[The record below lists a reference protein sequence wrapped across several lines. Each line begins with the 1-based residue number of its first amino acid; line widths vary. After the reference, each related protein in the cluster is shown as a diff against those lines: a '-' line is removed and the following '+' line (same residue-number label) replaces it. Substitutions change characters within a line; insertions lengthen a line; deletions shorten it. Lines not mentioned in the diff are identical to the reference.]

1 MRRADRLFRVVQML
15 RSGRVLTGAQLA
27 ERLEISKR
35 TLYRDVADLQ
45 ASGVLI
51 EGEPGVGYTLRRDMD
66 LPPMQFTVEEMTAL
80 VLGARMTAAWGG
92 EAMRHAAKRA
102 LGKIEA
108 VLPEPTR
115 RAMDAVQLYAPDAS
129 LKDDVRR
136 RLDPLHGA
144 CVSRRVVR
152 LGYERLDGHR
162 SERRVRPL
170 ALAFWGGVWTL
181 VAWCEERDD
190 FRVFRVD
197 RMHGM
202 EVLEESF
209 PEKRGQE
216 LAAFLAIQ
224 RGDEERLDRRER
236 RNADQDGER
245 RRAT

>member
-27 ERLEISKR
+27 ERLEVSRR
-35 TLYRDVADLQ
+35 TLYRDIADLQ

-66 LPPMQFTVEEMTAL
+66 LPPMQFTAEETTAL

-92 EAMRHAAKRA
+92 DSMRQAARQA

-108 VLPEPTR
+108 VLSEPMR

-129 LKDDVRR
+129 LQDEVRQ

-144 CVSRRVVR
+144 CISRRVVQLAYQR
-152 LGYERLDGHR
+152 LNGDR

-181 VAWCEERDD
+181 VGWCEQRDD

-197 RMHGM
+197 RISEM
-202 EVLEESF
+202 EVLEENF
-209 PEKRGQE
+209 PERREQE
-216 LAAFLAIQ
+216 LAAFLAAQ
-224 RGDEERLDRRER
+224 RKDGRHAPERKAGGDV
-236 RNADQDGER
+236 
-245 RRAT
+245 

>member
-27 ERLEISKR
+27 ERLEVSTR

-66 LPPMQFTVEEMTAL
+66 LPPMQFTAEETTAL

-92 EAMRHAAKRA
+92 EAMRDAAMRA

-108 VLPEPTR
+108 VLSAPMR
-115 RAMDAVQLYAPDAS
+115 REMDAVQLYAPDAS
-129 LKDDVRR
+129 LGDEVRQ

-144 CVSRRVVR
+144 CVLRRVVQFA
-152 LGYERLDGHR
+152 YERLDGQW
-162 SERRVRPL
+162 SQRRVRPL
-170 ALAFWGGVWTL
+170 ALVFWGGVWTL
-181 VAWCEERDD
+181 VAWCEERAD

-197 RMHGM
+197 RVHAM

-209 PEKRGQE
+209 PERREQE
-216 LAAFLAIQ
+216 LATFLA
-224 RGDEERLDRRER
+224 
-236 RNADQDGER
+236 AER
-245 RRAT
+245 RRSKSADERGRPGKDV

>member
-15 RSGRVLTGAQLA
+15 RSGRVLTGAQMAL
-27 ERLEISKR
+27 RLEISMR
-35 TLYRDVADLQ
+35 TLYRDIADLQ

-66 LPPMQFTVEEMTAL
+66 LPPMQFTAEETTAL

-92 EAMRHAAKRA
+92 DAMRQAARQA

-108 VLPEPTR
+108 VLPEPMR

-129 LKDDVRR
+129 LEDEVRG

-152 LGYERLDGHR
+152 FAYERLDGDR

-181 VAWCEERDD
+181 VAWCEGRAD

-197 RMHGM
+197 RMYRM

-209 PEKRGQE
+209 PERREQE
-216 LAAFLAIQ
+216 FAAFLA
-224 RGDEERLDRRER
+224 
-236 RNADQDGER
+236 AER
-245 RRAT
+245 RRSDRRGRGDV